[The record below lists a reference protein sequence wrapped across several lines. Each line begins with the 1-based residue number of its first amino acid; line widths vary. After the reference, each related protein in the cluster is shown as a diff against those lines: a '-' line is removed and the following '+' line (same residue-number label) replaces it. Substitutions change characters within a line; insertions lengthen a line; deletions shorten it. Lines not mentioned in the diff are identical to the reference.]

1 MPYPTQTMFDNQMR
15 FIREFKDGKTSGARA
30 QRVLKNQANQN
41 VSFQETPILR
51 RTRFY
56 PSHLRDPLLS
66 TTGVG
71 NLPPHTR
78 NLSGIAP
85 NKDQA
90 KDFRQLS
97 RARIIHGPVDF
108 YDEGFSRFVT
118 IDVVSLCGINLMGS
132 SEADEAEFLIQK
144 SGKLVLD
151 ENKFR
156 EEYRSIADHIIR
168 TAAFNRS
175 SLVTPAFGSGVYL
188 NRLDQPDV
196 SPGERKKAQQIIFEC
211 FAKASID
218 HRTTVYWDA
227 HTPAGKAQYDAMKRA
242 VSTTMDCSKMHIE
255 TGDIVKLTQDKQARK
270 EKVTLLNPGSDR
282 TIGGGYTASPLTHKN
297 LPLEEQLS
305 QQSDLVLLH
314 SHAFNPYIGPK
325 LTQSLPPNQQ
335 TSHLGLF
342 SGGGGG
348 GGGAAASAGPKMQA
362 SSIMKGDYQHLVAVL
377 DAFKRQY
384 GHKLHKITVRGS
396 ERIKGLMLKNKG
408 PLSEIICDQPYVIK
422 SFKAWQ
428 QAQQTQSSRGFG
440 HGGGGAAAGQQIQPT
455 PILDGERKHLQGI
468 LNAFKNAHRHT
479 LETGQSKGGFTIIK
493 GLSIQKNGSTDQIIC
508 DKQDVMSAWQ
518 AWYQDPNAQSTQQSQ
533 FGHGGHGG
541 GGGGG
546 GAADDEQIELIIL
559 AQGNRKFLEDALSL
573 FKKETNDPR
582 LDLKTGLSIQSNGS
596 NFEMVSNNSDVI
608 NAWFAWQEN
617 AEAQSQG
624 SGGAADDD
632 DASSGYESA
641 TSQVD
646 DESDDGQSESTDKA
660 LLFAIE
666 YQINQ
671 IISWIANQEYDE
683 ASKSIV
689 EIKGVIDV
697 TLSEPQKTEKK
708 ELVDTLEEVLR
719 SYQAQNRGQSSP

>member
-1 MPYPTQTMFDNQMR
+1 MPFPTESMFNHQMA
-15 FIREFKDGKTSGARA
+15 FIQAFKDGNRFNPRA
-30 QRVLKNQANQN
+30 QRVLTNQGKQN
-41 VSFQETPILR
+41 VSFQETPSLR
-51 RTRFY
+51 RTGFY

-71 NLPPHTR
+71 KLPPHTR
-78 NLSGIAP
+78 NQSGIAP
-85 NKDQA
+85 NKEQA

-97 RARIIHGPVDF
+97 RARITHGPVDF
-108 YDEGFSRFVT
+108 YNEDFSRPRT
-118 IDVVSLCGINLMGS
+118 IDVVTTCGVNLMGS

-156 EEYRSIADHIIR
+156 AEYRSIADHIVR
-168 TAAFNRS
+168 TAASNGS

-188 NRLDQPDV
+188 NRLDGPDV
-196 SPGERKKAQQIIFEC
+196 SPGEREKAQKIIFEC
-211 FAKASID
+211 FAEASSNYG
-218 HRTTVYWDA
+218 TTVYWDA
-227 HTPAGKAQYDAMKRA
+227 YTPAGKAQYDKMKRE
-242 VSTTMDCSKMHIE
+242 VSATMDCSKMHIE
-255 TGDIVKLTQDKQARK
+255 TGDIVKLTQDKQAI

-282 TIGGGYTASPLTHKN
+282 TIGGGYTANPAKHPK

-314 SHAFNPYIGPK
+314 SHAFNPGIRSK

-335 TSHLGLF
+335 PSPLGLF
-342 SGGGGG
+342 SGGGG
-348 GGGAAASAGPKMQA
+348 AAAAAGHKMKPT
-362 SSIMKGDYQHLVAVL
+362 SMMRGDYQNLIGIL
-377 DAFKRQY
+377 DAFNRKY
-384 GHKLHKITVRGS
+384 GHKLHKVTVRGS
-396 ERIKGLMLKNKG
+396 ERIEGLRIKNKG
-408 PLSEIICDQPYVIK
+408 PHSEIICDQPYV
-422 SFKAWQ
+422 SRHFKAWQ
-428 QAQQTQSSRGFG
+428 KAQEAQSSRSFG
-440 HGGGGAAAGQQIQPT
+440 HGGGGAGGGGQKIRPT
-455 PILDGERKHLQGI
+455 PILDGEREHLQGL
-468 LNAFKNAHRHT
+468 LNAFKKAHRYT
-479 LETGQSKGGFTIIK
+479 LETGQLRAGGPTIIK
-493 GLSIQKNGSTDQIIC
+493 GLSIKSNGLTHQIIC

-518 AWYQDPNAQSTQQSQ
+518 AWYKDPNAQSTQQSQ
-533 FGHGGHGG
+533 FDHGGG

-646 DESDDGQSESTDKA
+646 DESDDDQSDSADKA
-660 LLFAIE
+660 LLFVIE
-666 YQINQ
+666 YEINQ
-671 IISWIANQEYDE
+671 IKNWIADQKYDE

-689 EIKGVIDV
+689 EIKGVIDL